1 MRERERDDSH
11 TQCHIEMEL
20 LKVEKSDVDEKEM
33 EQKRVPVTEAAPHVG
48 ARLAVANEI
57 CG

>member
-1 MRERERDDSH
+1 
-11 TQCHIEMEL
+11 MEL